1 MTDQIKEALV
11 LLGYFVE
18 EPESVTVAHEA
29 DKQYNELLAYVY
41 AIEDKLVDF
50 CESSFMDVLME
61 IAVKRPKFLRSVS
74 ESRSQEPCED
84 DDEEKEFNNGP
95 FGMGA

>member
-29 DKQYNELLAYVY
+29 DKQYNELLAYVERVEL
-41 AIEDKLVDF
+41 AIEAGYQMCDGNEYEKFITVWTS
-50 CESSFMDVLME
+50 CNY
-61 IAVKRPKFLRSVS
+61 RPKWLPEQS
-74 ESRSQEPCED
+74 E
-84 DDEEKEFNNGP
+84 EE
-95 FGMGA
+95 